1 MDEGPQPGLPSGED
15 CRKQPDPEQLG
26 CPLVRRLPDVYGE
39 SEIPST
45 SGKGERKFIF
55 DSSHFAL
62 VTRLQTGDFPFSVS
76 LVTTPDFGRGV
87 IDLY

>member
-1 MDEGPQPGLPSGED
+1 MSSMDEGPQPGLPSGED
-15 CRKQPDPEQLG
+15 CRKQPD
-26 CPLVRRLPDVYGE
+26 VYGE
-39 SEIPST
+39 SEIQST
-45 SGKGERKFIF
+45 SGEGERKFIF

-76 LVTTPDFGRGV
+76 LVATPDFGRGV